1 MKYSK
6 IKRLGHIKVFLL
18 LSVISYI
25 VLSSLEHET
34 PMKGNFGRT
43 QFKWAKISHKT
54 ETEIFYWSYVLTIWL
69 SGVLNSFP
77 GNKCPTWNVLVLK
90 HIIGRSR
97 GGPHPF
103 PIPSPI
109 ILWVKKK
116 KKRIA
121 EGRKAGRVSD
131 TNLSP
136 STYTLQWYVVFLLL
150 GTKIQELHWIF
161 KHLFV

>member
-116 KKRIA
+116 EKKNCR
-121 EGRKAGRVSD
+121 RKRSRQGKRHKFKPL
-131 TNLSP
+131 NLYS
-136 STYTLQWYVVFLLL
+136 SVIRGISSF
-150 GTKIQELHWIF
+150 GD
-161 KHLFV
+161 